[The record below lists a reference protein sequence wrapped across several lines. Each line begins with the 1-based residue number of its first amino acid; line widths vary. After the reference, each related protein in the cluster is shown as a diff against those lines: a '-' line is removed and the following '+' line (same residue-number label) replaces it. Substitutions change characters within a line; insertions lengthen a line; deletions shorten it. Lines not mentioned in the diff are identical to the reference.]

1 MDFSEEPRAALIR
14 HLVDHALRTDGPFTL
29 RSGATS
35 SWYLD
40 ARQTTFSGTGAVLVG
55 RAVLAAVPDEVVAVG
70 GMTMGADP
78 IAVAT
83 AIAGAAA
90 GRDLVAF
97 SVRKEAKDHGIGGR
111 LVGPIGPGTRVTVLE
126 DTTSSGGALVEAIEA
141 LRSEG
146 VEVVNAVSLVDR
158 SGGATAERMASIG
171 VPYVGLIAPVDLG
184 VES

>member
-1 MDFSEEPRAALIR
+1 M
-14 HLVDHALRTDGPFTL
+14 
-29 RSGATS
+29 
-35 SWYLD
+35 
-40 ARQTTFSGTGAVLVG
+40 
-55 RAVLAAVPDEVVAVG
+55 
-70 GMTMGADP
+70 
-78 IAVAT
+78 
-83 AIAGAAA
+83 
-90 GRDLVAF
+90 AF

-158 SGGATAERMASIG
+158 SEGATAERMASIG